1 MYAEAQFV
9 ANGDSDRSGL
19 AALNRVR
26 VRAQLPELS
35 SLTLQNIIDERR
47 AELFS
52 ENERWFDIIRWR
64 IADKVLA
71 NAGTHRYSFL
81 GYKEGTKEY
90 NIDDNGISKGEG
102 KGWDDKYWELP
113 FGTNQLQANPNLKQ
127 HKGW

>member
-1 MYAEAQFV
+1 
-9 ANGDSDRSGL
+9 

-26 VRAQLPELS
+26 VRAQLPEIS

-127 HKGW
+127 HNGW